1 MTWAIDGVIRVL
13 LVPADS
19 GRPMRLM
26 DVDSARF
33 ERVLDGPME
42 RVRALSDPPLLAW
55 QAFVNAAA
63 QEAAVAPN
71 YRAKRLASAIG
82 GQPGRT
88 MYGPVLFTGRGQQ
101 NQIKGLPGIVNQMAA
116 LIGHVSHA

>member
-1 MTWAIDGVIRVL
+1 MTWSISGVIRVL
-13 LVPADS
+13 LVPPDS
-19 GRPMRLM
+19 GQPMRLM

-33 ERVLDGPME
+33 ERALGGPVT
-42 RVRALSDPPLLAW
+42 RVRALADPPLVSW

-71 YRAKRLASAIG
+71 YRAKRLATAIG

-88 MYGPVLFTGRGQQ
+88 MYGPVVFTGRGPQ
-101 NQIKGLPGIVNQMAA
+101 NQVKGLPGIVNQMAG